1 MKTTLDI
8 NTWRRRNNRL
18 FSQATSYVF
27 DNYSNMVKTREQ
39 YNVSFAEQLEVQC
52 NIPLE
57 VAEHITSH
65 LK

>member
-18 FSQATSYVF
+18 FSQATNYVF

-65 LK
+65 IK